1 MENHE
6 YIKEVIGMAK
16 KNLIRILAITCLV
29 VSIFFTFGG
38 ANIPAMAATEKFP
51 IVAVASPGGS
61 ISPAGIIIVSSGS
74 SKVFTIK
81 PAKGFHI
88 VDVQVDGVSV
98 GHVLKYKFENITG
111 PHRIMAFFAS
121 GMMINSGA
129 GENGS
134 IVPAGLVKVNAG
146 ETQIFTIT
154 PEQGYYIAAV
164 IVDGIRVVPVHEY
177 VFKKVSAA
185 HSIIALFNKTYPI
198 LASASEG
205 GTVSPPGVTEVNKGD
220 NQTYT
225 ISPATGFHL
234 VDVRV
239 DELWVGPG
247 ALNNGTYT
255 FLNVSAPHDIAVVFS
270 DKYRIVS
277 NATKGGTI
285 TPLGSNEFEAGDNQ
299 TYNIIPNSG
308 YYISDLRVDGAS
320 VSPVDTYT
328 FTDIKAPHV
337 IVAFFLK
344 GVSPSQAE

>member
-1 MENHE
+1 
-6 YIKEVIGMAK
+6 MAK
-16 KNLIRILAITCLV
+16 KNLIRIIAITCLV
-29 VSIFFTFGG
+29 VSIFFTCGG
-38 ANIPAMAATEKFP
+38 ANIPAAAATEKFP

-61 ISPAGIIIVSSGS
+61 ISPSGILTVNSGS

-134 IVPAGLVKVNAG
+134 IDPAGLVRVTAG
-146 ETQIFTIT
+146 ESKVFTIT
-154 PEQGYYIAAV
+154 PNQGYYIAAV
-164 IVDGIRVVPVHEY
+164 IVDGIRVVAAPQY

-185 HSIIALFNKTYPI
+185 HTIIALFNKTFPI

-225 ISPATGFHL
+225 ISHAIGFHL

-247 ALNNGTYT
+247 ALDNGTYT
-255 FLNVSAPHDIAVVFS
+255 FLSVSAPHDIAAVFS

-285 TPLGSNEFEAGDNQ
+285 TPLGSNEFNSGDTQ
-299 TYNIIPNSG
+299 TYTILPNPG
-308 YYISDLRVDGAS
+308 YYISDVRVDGAS
-320 VSPVDTYT
+320 VSSVDTYT
-328 FTDIKAPHV
+328 FSDIKAPHV